1 MVSHL
6 VRLRYLLMW
15 NGFRRSVG
23 TMIGAIFSAL
33 GFLYFIVMAY
43 VLAFLA
49 AAIPVQEM
57 SYTARGGVFVL
68 CGAVSLIVWM
78 VGPIIFSS
86 SNPFTNPKHF
96 LTFGIPNKSF
106 IPGVVL
112 GGVVAPTGIGTLV
125 LLLTGVVLWGWQPAA
140 IIAGVL
146 SALLG
151 TVLCVISMQVIVGVL
166 NNLISRR
173 VVRDAIQLI
182 VLVPLMLTGFILMG
196 AIETIQEFWELLPQI
211 ATWVAFTPA
220 GFLALPWFVARG
232 LFGLA
237 ALHLIVM
244 LAYIGLATWAYS
256 AIVDRAVEGAG
267 TTRERQREN
276 AGIGLL
282 GRANSPMQVIWA
294 RSLLY
299 WVKDPRYAA
308 SLILVGVLVLFGVLG
323 TTVMDTNDF
332 QFFIKILPALI
343 AYMLAFSISADLS
356 YDSTGF
362 SLHVTSGV
370 RGVDDRLGR
379 VLALLTWA
387 LPVVLLLTIAMV
399 SATGVWHEWATWLG
413 LSIGLLLTGTAL
425 SAVISARYI
434 YPVPPPGTS
443 LMSQPEGG
451 IGRTMLVQTVGLF
464 VQLLIALPVV
474 IPAVVALILG
484 SQAWGIITLMI
495 GVLYGAS
502 LLWVGVK
509 LGAKWY
515 ERALPETYQSI
526 VKVAALY

>member
-43 VLAFLA
+43 ILAFVA
-49 AAIPVQEM
+49 AFSPIEVV
-57 SYTARGGVFVL
+57 SYTDRGAVLVL
-68 CGAVSLIVWM
+68 CGGVTLIVWI
-78 VGPIIFSS
+78 VGPIVFSS
-86 SNPFTNPKHF
+86 SNPFTNPKNF

-106 IPGVVL
+106 IPGVVV
-112 GGVVAPTGIGTLV
+112 GGVVAPTGIATM
-125 LLLTGVVLWGWQPAA
+125 LLLLACAVLWGWHPAA
-140 IIAGVL
+140 IVAGIL

-151 TVLCVISMQVIVGVL
+151 TVLCVIIMQVIVGVL
-166 NNLISRR
+166 NNLIARR
-173 VVRDAIQLI
+173 AVRDAIQLI
-182 VLVPLMLTGFILMG
+182 VLVPLMLTGFIMMG
-196 AIETIQEFWELLPQI
+196 AIETIQEFWELMPQI

-220 GFLALPWFVARG
+220 GFLALPWFVAQG
-232 LFGLA
+232 LWGMA
-237 ALHLIVM
+237 ALHLVVM
-244 LAYIGLATWAYS
+244 LAYVGVAVWAYN
-256 AIVDRAVEGAG
+256 AIVNRAVEGAG
-267 TTRERQREN
+267 TTRERQREH
-276 AGIGLL
+276 AGVGLL
-282 GRANSPMQVIWA
+282 GRANSPMQAIWA

-299 WVKDPRYAA
+299 WFKDPRYAA
-308 SLILVGVLVLFGVLG
+308 SLILVGVFVLFGILE
-323 TTVMDTNDF
+323 TTVLNTDDF
-332 QFFIKILPALI
+332 QFFTKILPALI
-343 AYMLAFSISADLS
+343 AYLLAFSISADLS

-379 VLALLTWA
+379 VFALLTWA
-387 LPVVLLLTIAMV
+387 LPVVLLVTIGMV
-399 SATGVWHEWATWLG
+399 SATSVWHEWAAWLG
-413 LSIGLLLTGTAL
+413 LSIGVLLSGTAL
-425 SAVISARYI
+425 SAVVSARYI

-443 LMSQPEGG
+443 LMAQPEGG
-451 IGRTMLVQTVGLF
+451 MGRMMLVQTVGML
-464 VQLLIALPVV
+464 VQFLVALPVV
-474 IPAVVALILG
+474 IPAVVALVLG

-495 GVLYGAS
+495 GVLYGAGM
-502 LLWVGVK
+502 LWAGVR

>member
-23 TMIGAIFSAL
+23 SMIGAIFSTL
-33 GFLYFIVMAY
+33 GFLYFIVLAY
-43 VLAFLA
+43 ILAFVSA
-49 AAIPVQEM
+49 SSPVDEVT
-57 SYTARGGVFVL
+57 YTDRGAVLVL
-68 CGAVSLIVWM
+68 CGAVTLLVWI
-78 VGPIIFSS
+78 VGPIVFST
-86 SNPFTNPKHF
+86 SNPFTNPKNF

-112 GGVVAPTGIGTLV
+112 GGVVAPTGIGTM
-125 LLLTGVVLWGWQPAA
+125 LLLLAGVVLWGWHPAA
-140 IIAGVL
+140 IVAGVL
-146 SALLG
+146 SAVIG
-151 TVLCVISMQVIVGVL
+151 TILCVIIMQVIVGVL

-173 VVRDAIQLI
+173 AVRDAIQLI
-182 VLVPLMLTGFILMG
+182 VLVPMMLTGFIMIG
-196 AIETIQEFWELLPQI
+196 AIETIQEFWELMPQI
-211 ATWVAFTPA
+211 ATWVAFSPA
-220 GFLALPWFVARG
+220 GFLALPWFVAQG
-232 LFGLA
+232 FWGMA
-237 ALHLIVM
+237 ALHVIVM
-244 LAYIGLATWAYS
+244 LAYVGLAFWAYN
-256 AIVDRAVEGAG
+256 AIVNRAVEAAG

-276 AGIGLL
+276 AGVGLL

-299 WVKDPRYAA
+299 WLKDPRYAA
-308 SLILVGVLVLFGVLG
+308 SLIVVAVFVLFGILE
-323 TTVMDTNDF
+323 TTVLSTDEF
-332 QFFIKILPALI
+332 QVFTKILPALI
-343 AYMLAFSISADLS
+343 AYLLAFSISADLS

-379 VLALLTWA
+379 VFALLTWA

-399 SATGVWHEWATWLG
+399 FATDVWHQLASWLG
-413 LSIGLLLTGTAL
+413 LSIGVLLSGTAL

-443 LMSQPEGG
+443 LMAQPEGG
-451 IGRTMLVQTVGLF
+451 MGRIMLVQTVGMLLQF
-464 VQLLIALPVV
+464 VVALPVV
-474 IPAVVALILG
+474 IPAVVALILD
-484 SQAWGIITLMI
+484 SQAWGIVTLMI
-495 GVLYGAS
+495 GVLYGVG
-502 LLWVGVK
+502 LLWAGVK